1 MTISLNKIKQ
11 LFLMGFMTFCASW
24 MIFALSF
31 QLFFVYLHVSG
42 QDERALRISN
52 EITWKIDGRFKND
65 PNNIW
70 YEGPKK

>member
-11 LFLMGFMTFCASW
+11 IFLTGFMTFCVSW

-31 QLFFVYLHVSG
+31 QLFFVYLQFSG
-42 QDERALRISN
+42 QHERALRISN
-52 EITWKIDGRFKND
+52 ELTWKIDGRFKDD